1 MMDANSPDADSPG
14 VLSDKVKQSRCKK
27 PTRMLGWRAFWK
39 STDEGSGT
47 VTGVMLVAVTAI
59 LLTVIAA
66 GGRVLICI
74 AHARSVADQAA
85 IAGAVS
91 EWKGEGEPC
100 VRAGL
105 AASINGGTLVSCTVK
120 DDDVSVKVSYATSV
134 PVAPH
139 VVRAARAGPVPCDT

>member
-1 MMDANSPDADSPG
+1 MVDVDSRPSDGSDAESVNDGPSAGARTMRS
-14 VLSDKVKQSRCKK
+14 
-27 PTRMLGWRAFWK
+27 WRVWLAGE
-39 STDEGSGT
+39 DRGSGT
-47 VTGVMLVAVTAI
+47 VSGVMLVAVTAI

-91 EWKGEGEPC
+91 QWEGKGDPC

-105 AASINGGTLVSCTVK
+105 TARANDGNLVSCQVRGE
-120 DDDVSVKVSYATSV
+120 DVVVKVSYATSV
-134 PVAPH
+134 PVAPQ
-139 VVRAARAGPVPCDT
+139 VVRAARAGPVECGV